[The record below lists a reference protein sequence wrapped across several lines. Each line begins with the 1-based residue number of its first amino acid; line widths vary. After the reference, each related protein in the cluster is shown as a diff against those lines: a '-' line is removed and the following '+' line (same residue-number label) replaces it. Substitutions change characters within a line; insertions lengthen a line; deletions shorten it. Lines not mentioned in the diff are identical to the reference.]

1 MRHEFYR
8 GTENRPPLSNFIV
21 FVDDKMQHD
30 YQYHLVEP
38 AGENFAPDFKP
49 ELTPVEMLNMGVFEG
64 KYLNDC
70 RNEFPAFW
78 FENAH
83 LSPKKADA
91 NQNFFHVR
99 SRLPLSEWRRRGWI
113 LDPDPRG
120 WFQWYCRYY
129 YGRRLPKVDAIQINR
144 WKSFRRH
151 KAQIEKNCYIGD
163 LNCRPRQRQALLQWA
178 YDPFF

>member
-83 LSPKKADA
+83 LSPKLFSRQVKAA
-91 NQNFFHVR
+91 AER
-99 SRLPLSEWRRRGWI
+99 MAAPG
-113 LDPDPRG
+113 LDTG
-120 WFQWYCRYY
+120 T
-129 YGRRLPKVDAIQINR
+129 
-144 WKSFRRH
+144 
-151 KAQIEKNCYIGD
+151 
-163 LNCRPRQRQALLQWA
+163 
-178 YDPFF
+178 

>member
-70 RNEFPAFW
+70 RNEFPGVL

-83 LSPKKADA
+83 PFSEKGRCKPKLFSRQVKAA
-91 NQNFFHVR
+91 AER
-99 SRLPLSEWRRRGWI
+99 MAAPG
-113 LDPDPRG
+113 LDTG
-120 WFQWYCRYY
+120 T
-129 YGRRLPKVDAIQINR
+129 
-144 WKSFRRH
+144 
-151 KAQIEKNCYIGD
+151 
-163 LNCRPRQRQALLQWA
+163 
-178 YDPFF
+178 

>member
-8 GTENRPPLSNFIV
+8 GSENRPPLSNFIV

-70 RNEFPAFW
+70 RNEFPAFGLRTPI
-78 FENAH
+78 F
-83 LSPKKADA
+83 LRKRPMQTKT
-91 NQNFFHVR
+91 FFT
-99 SRLPLSEWRRRGWI
+99 SGQ
-113 LDPDPRG
+113 G
-120 WFQWYCRYY
+120 CR
-129 YGRRLPKVDAIQINR
+129 
-144 WKSFRRH
+144 
-151 KAQIEKNCYIGD
+151 
-163 LNCRPRQRQALLQWA
+163 
-178 YDPFF
+178 

>member
-1 MRHEFYR
+1 MRHDFYR
-8 GTENRPPLSNFIV
+8 DGKKEFPLSHFVV

-30 YQYHLVEP
+30 YSYHLVEP

-49 ELTPVEMLNMGVFEG
+49 ELTPIEMLNMGVFEG

-70 RNEFPAFW
+70 RGEFPEFW

-83 LSPKKADA
+83 LSPGRADI
-91 NQNFFHVR
+91 NQNFFHVK

-113 LDPDPRG
+113 LEPDPRG

-129 YGRRLPKVDAIQINR
+129 YGRRIPRIDEIQINR
-144 WKSFRRH
+144 WKNFRRH

-163 LNCRPRQRQALLQWA
+163 LNCRARQRQALLQWA